1 MVKKIN
7 LRSTGLIALITLL
20 GTGCQKETGIIP
32 KEERIIENTTS
43 NLDRI
48 KFTNDMLLGSL
59 FYKHRTALRIHNS
72 DWSSSQARDNFKSLI
87 RTHVN
92 NPRIIPFKAS
102 YGKTKNASFYY
113 GAITPSVQ
121 NMVVITDEWKNII
134 GMERLSNTDYTNLQK
149 TRRRD
154 SAPN

>member
-7 LRSTGLIALITLL
+7 LRSTGLIALIILL
-20 GTGCQKETGIIP
+20 GTGCQKESGVTP
-32 KEERIIENTTS
+32 KEEHVIENATS

-48 KFTNDMLLGSL
+48 KFTNEMLLRNL
-59 FYKHRTALRIHNS
+59 FEKHKRLLNLHN
-72 DWSSSQARDNFKSLI
+72 WSWTSAQGRDNFKSLI